1 MVDNSKPYRAS
12 INSKGFMVEK
22 NPNGDITIN
31 SIFIGRFKTFREA
44 AQTAREMCI
53 EMGILGDEKE
63 CISLK

>member
-12 INSKGFMVEK
+12 INSKGFTVEK
-22 NPNGDITIN
+22 SPSGDIELN

-44 AQTAREMCI
+44 AQEARKLCI